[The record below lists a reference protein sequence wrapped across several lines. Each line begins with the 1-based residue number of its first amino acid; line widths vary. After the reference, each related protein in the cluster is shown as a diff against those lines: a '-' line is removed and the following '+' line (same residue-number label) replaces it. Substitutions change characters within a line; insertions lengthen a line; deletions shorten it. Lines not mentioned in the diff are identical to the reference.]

1 MKRYKKGILK
11 NVQFNIEEKILHRK
25 NPKAKVNKYKKAKCY
40 DIFTFDIEVSSMWL
54 DKQNNVVQYT
64 PGKSEDYWN
73 ELTPVS
79 LCYIWQFG
87 INDTVYYGRY
97 LEEFID
103 LLNEL
108 PEADLIIWV
117 HNLPYEFHFLVN
129 VMKFK
134 TVFAKL
140 PHKPLKCVPE
150 EWPYIGFRCS
160 YILTNLSLDKWG
172 KELGFEKQ
180 PPIDYMEIRTPE
192 SKLSRQIL
200 KYCQRDCEVVYH
212 GIKDHLKRYND
223 VFDIP
228 LTSTGKVRRPVKD
241 LLYSIPNYD
250 KTIKR
255 QVPTAEIYSLLRF
268 LFAGG
273 YTHVNRYWSG
283 RIIEG
288 LIEHYDFASS
298 YPAVMCAY
306 KFPVQPFTYR
316 TDTYIPKDS
325 TFENYAFIFKL
336 RFKNIRSTTIN
347 TYLQRSK
354 CECINGTYDNGR
366 IICADELSTVC
377 TEIDWLIIKDH
388 YEWDELYLEDS
399 WYSKKDYLPK
409 ELIEYILKLYNDK
422 TTLKGVEGMEDIYM
436 IAKQYINAIYGMSVT
451 DIIQADVLYTD
462 TGDWFIKNIT
472 MDDLNKKL
480 KALSNRYHTRDR
492 RYFMSYA
499 VGCWVT
505 AYARMNLWMC
515 MDMTTHDDLG
525 KGADALYMDTDSIFA
540 RGHHDYSSYNDY
552 ITGKLHAM
560 CDHYGI
566 DKSLLSPVN
575 PKGKKC
581 PLGIFDKEPDIEE
594 FKALHAKC
602 YCYRD
607 ASDHKLYL
615 TVAGINKE
623 SVSMLKDLD
632 DFEDGFCFDKDNK
645 DVHKNLHTYLNEQ
658 PDINI
663 AGHNY
668 SYRSGINMRPTSY
681 TIKQSD
687 EYERMLQFIQQFSLD
702 DLNEMTLNTLKGVI
716 DDEETI
722 LQY

>member
-11 NVQFNIEEKILHRK
+11 NVQFNIETKKLHRK
-25 NPKAKVNKYKKAKCY
+25 NPKAKVKKYEKSICY

-54 DKQNNVVQYT
+54 DKQNNIIHYK
-64 PGKSEDYWN
+64 PGMSEDYWN
-73 ELTPVS
+73 SLTPVS

-87 INDTVYYGRY
+87 INDQVYYGRY
-97 LEEFID
+97 LEEFND
-103 LLNEL
+103 LLREL
-108 PEADLIIWV
+108 PEGEKIIWV
-117 HNLPYEFHFLVN
+117 HNLAYEFHFLASI
-129 VMKFK
+129 MKFK
-134 TVFAKL
+134 KVFAKL
-140 PHKPLKCVPE
+140 PHKPLKCVPAE
-150 EWPYIGFRCS
+150 FPDIEFRCS
-160 YILTNLSLDKWG
+160 YMLTNLSLEKWG
-172 KELGFEKQ
+172 KELGFPKED
-180 PPIDYMEIRTPE
+180 PIDYMVVRTPE
-192 SKLSRQIL
+192 YKLDRKTL
-200 KYCQRDCEVVYH
+200 KYCERDCQVVYK
-212 GIKDHLKRYND
+212 GIKDHLRRYEN

-241 LLYSIPNYD
+241 LLYKIPNYD
-250 KTIKR
+250 KYIKR
-255 QVPTAEIYSLLRF
+255 LVPSAEIYTLLRC

-273 YTHVNRYWSG
+273 YTHVNRYFAG

-298 YPAVMCAY
+298 YPAAMCAY
-306 KFPVQPFTYR
+306 KFPCQPFTYR
-316 TDTYIPKDS
+316 TETYIPKDH

-354 CECINGTYDNGR
+354 CSCTNATYDNGR
-366 IICADELSTVC
+366 IVCADEISTVC
-377 TEIDWLIIKDH
+377 TEVDWMIIKDH

-409 ELIEYILKLYNDK
+409 KLIKYILKLYNDK
-422 TTLKGVEGMEDIYM
+422 TTLKGVKDMEDIYM

-472 MDDLNKKL
+472 MDDLTNKL
-480 KALSNRYHTRDR
+480 KALSNTYRKRDR

-499 VGCWVT
+499 WGCWVT
-505 AYARMNLWMC
+505 AYARFNLWKC
-515 MDMTTHDDLG
+515 MDMCTHDDLG

-540 RGHHDYSSYNDY
+540 RGHHDFTAYNEY
-552 ITGKLHAM
+552 ITGKLYAM
-560 CDHYGI
+560 CDHYNI

-623 SVSMLKDLD
+623 AVAMLKDLD
-632 DFEDGFCFDKDNK
+632 DFEDGFCFDKD
-645 DVHKNLHTYLNEQ
+645 DASVHKNLHTYISDQ
-658 PDINI
+658 PDITI
-663 AGHNY
+663 DGHTY

-687 EYERMLQFIQQFSLD
+687 EYERMLEFIQQFTLD
-702 DLNEMTLNTLKGVI
+702 DLNEITINTLKGVI

-722 LQY
+722 L